1 MDLALSIP
9 IISYL
14 VAPTQTSWS
23 TSLNIL
29 FFYMTWSTLILSH
42 SHLQVHLVGVAA
54 IRTVFWLFPSLVS
67 LAVDLL
73 LPSVSE
79 SIKHGGR
86 ASLPPRN
93 ARRMTRLLGLVLAN
107 NVILLLVEGLVSY
120 AYASVYR
127 TSLFKTSLTLPFPWQ
142 VFKHIGILFV
152 ARELL
157 QYYIHRY
164 VLHGK
169 ASPQIASLHA
179 SYAHG
184 PAGAPFMLQ
193 VYADHPLPLIL
204 HRLVPV
210 LLPAAVVRPH
220 LLTYFLF
227 VGLCTVEEMFA
238 MSGYTIVPGII
249 MSGITQRTAIHY
261 ATEGGANFSAY
272 GVADWA
278 HGTSKGRG
286 VLDDVRAEAEKHH
299 LQQRGEQ
306 KVSDGVDFV
315 RSGISAVM
323 SGGNGEEAAPKKG
336 RKTRK

>member
-42 SHLQVHLVGVAA
+42 SHLQVHLVGVGA
-54 IRTVFWLFPSLVS
+54 IRAVFWLLPSLLS
-67 LAVDLL
+67 LLFDLA

-93 ARRMTRLLGLVLAN
+93 ARRISRLLGLVLLNSA
-107 NVILLLVEGLVSY
+107 ILLLVEGVVSY
-120 AYASVYR
+120 TYASFYR
-127 TSLFKTSLTLPFPWQ
+127 RSLFKTTLTLPFPWQ
-142 VFKHIGILFV
+142 VFKHVGILFA
-152 ARELL
+152 ARETL

-164 VLHGK
+164 VLHGDS
-169 ASPQIASLHA
+169 APQIAALHS

-210 LLPAAVVRPH
+210 LLPAAMLRPH

-261 ATEGGANFSAY
+261 ATEGGANYGAY

-278 HGTSKGRG
+278 HGTSMGRG

-306 KVSDGVDFV
+306 KVSEGVGLV
-315 RSGISAVM
+315 KSGISAVL
-323 SGGNGEEAAPKKG
+323 SGGGNGDAGAKKG
-336 RKTRK
+336 KKAKK